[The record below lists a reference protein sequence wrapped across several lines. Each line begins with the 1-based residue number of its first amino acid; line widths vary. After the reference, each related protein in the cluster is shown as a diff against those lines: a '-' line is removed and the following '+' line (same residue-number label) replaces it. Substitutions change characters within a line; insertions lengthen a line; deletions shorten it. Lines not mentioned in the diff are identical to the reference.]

1 MVILMNSIILVTG
14 KVKFR
19 ITLDPSI
26 WILDDRKFPLGDRIP
41 GTEGLAVELGPFL
54 NNAEPDPAATHVIC
68 HRSQGETVTLTME
81 EARTALMCFAKENKP
96 IREGGPALLY
106 LADGSNKEQPI
117 DFLTQLE
124 VVVR

>member
-1 MVILMNSIILVTG
+1 MNSVILVTG

-26 WILDDRKFPLGDRIP
+26 WIIDDRKFPLSDRIP

-54 NNAEPDPAATHVIC
+54 TNAEPDPAATHVIC
-68 HRSQGETVTLTME
+68 HRSQGKPVTLTME
-81 EARTALMCFAKENKP
+81 EAHSALMCFAKENKP

-106 LADGSNKEQPI
+106 LADGSNKEQPV

-124 VVVR
+124 VVAL